1 MKKILISA
9 AALCFSALS
18 FGQHYTFE
26 TVTDLEATPVI
37 SQGITGTCWSFSTSS
52 FLESE
57 IIRTTGKQID
67 ISEMYNVRNTYPEKA
82 RNYIMRQ
89 GKAQFSQGGLS
100 HDVINSI
107 ARYGMVPQRVY
118 TGLENGQEKHNHIE
132 MVSVLE
138 GMLKVYVE
146 NPAKT
151 LSPKWKQAI
160 ESVLD
165 VYLGKNVSEF
175 TYEGKQYTPESFLK
189 MTGIRPEDYVSV
201 TSFTHRPFYSDF
213 VLDIPD
219 NFSNGS
225 YYNLPLDEFV
235 AVIDHAL
242 ENGYTLALD
251 CDVSEPTFSQ
261 KDGVAVIPADEND
274 VKTIRS
280 TIKEEKRIS
289 QEYRQQEFENYH
301 TTDDH
306 LMHIVGKV
314 KDQEGRVYYKV
325 KNSWGTDKN
334 RVGDSE
340 GYINM
345 SVPYIRLKAISVM
358 LHKDGLSK
366 ATRKSLK
373 L

>member
-1 MKKILISA
+1 MKKILVSLG
-9 AALCFSALS
+9 ALCFSVITFA
-18 FGQHYTFE
+18 QQYTFE
-26 TVTDLEATPVI
+26 TVTDLESTPVI

-57 IIRTTGKQID
+57 IMRITGKQID

-82 RNYIMRQ
+82 WNYLMRQ
-89 GKAQFSQGGLS
+89 GNARFSQGGLS

-107 ARYGMVPQRVY
+107 RKYGIVPQSVY
-118 TGLENGQEKHNHIE
+118 TGLEEGQEKHNHIE

-138 GMLKVYVE
+138 GMLNIYVE

-151 LSPKWKQAI
+151 LSSNWKKAV

-165 VYLGKNVSEF
+165 VYLGKRIEEF
-175 TYEGKQYTPESFLK
+175 TYEGKNYTPESFLE
-189 MTGIRPEDYVSV
+189 MTRIQPEDYVSV
-201 TSFTHRPFYSDF
+201 TSFMHKPFYSDF
-213 VLDIPD
+213 ILNIPD

-261 KDGVAVIPADEND
+261 KDGVAVIPENETD
-274 VKTIRS
+274 TRTILKD
-280 TIKEEKRIS
+280 IKQEKSIS
-289 QEYRQQEFENYH
+289 PEYRQQEFENYH

-314 KDQEGRVYYKV
+314 KDQEGHVYYKV
-325 KNSWGTDKN
+325 KNSWGTDKI
-334 RVGDSE
+334 RVGESG

-345 SVPYIRLKAISVM
+345 SVPYMRLKAISVM

-366 ATRKSLK
+366 AVRKK
-373 L
+373 LNL